1 MRRSTGGTGAEIE
14 WEPTRRRFIR
24 AAGIGAVGLAG
35 GAWTGAGSAPDE
47 RASTS
52 PPRTGPLP
60 PPIVF
65 PKIQA
70 DSETESTKAPSTF
83 APNERV
89 GFAIVGLG
97 RLSLQEI
104 LPAMLESTR
113 CKVTALVTGD
123 AAKGA
128 RVAAQYGV
136 DPKKVYAYAEFDRL
150 RDDAAVDVVYV
161 VLPNSMHEEYVT
173 RAAKAGKH
181 VLTEKPMATSVA
193 EAERMV
199 AACKAANRLP
209 MVAYRIQYEPHHRLV
224 RQLMRDGK
232 LGAVKLIEMAND
244 QAQGGDLAH
253 WRLKRA
259 LAGGGSLPDVG
270 IYCFNTARF
279 LTGEE
284 PVEITATQ
292 YSTKGD
298 PRFREVE
305 ETVAWTMRFPSGI
318 LASCTTSY
326 RTQSAKRY
334 RVCGADAWAEMDPAF
349 SYAELRLA
357 LSRKSAVAEGGEGRE
372 QISLPEKNQFALEM
386 DHMADCV
393 ANGRR
398 PFTPGEEGVQ
408 DHVVQAAI
416 YEAAHTGRVV
426 KLPAVATRDA
436 TRGPEPATE
445 G

>member
-1 MRRSTGGTGAEIE
+1 MEQHSGASERE
-14 WEPTRRRFIR
+14 WSESGRRRFLR

-35 GAWTGAGSAPDE
+35 GAWSELRAQGA
-47 RASTS
+47 ASMS
-52 PPRTGPLP
+52 DGPPRSGPLP
-60 PPIVF
+60 PPIIF

-70 DSETESTKAPSTF
+70 DTETEETKAPSAF
-83 APNERV
+83 APDERV
-89 GFAIVGLG
+89 GFAVVGLG
-97 RLSLQEI
+97 RLALQQI
-104 LPAMLESTR
+104 LPAMHESKR

-136 DPKKVYAYAEFDRL
+136 DPKKVYSYADFDRI
-150 RDDAAVDVVYV
+150 RDDTAVDVVYV

-199 AACKAANRLP
+199 AACRAANRLL

-224 RQLMRDGK
+224 RQMMRDGK

-244 QAQGGDLAH
+244 QAQGGDLNQ

-259 LAGGGSLPDVG
+259 MSGGGSLPDVG

-284 PVEITATQ
+284 PIEITATQ
-292 YSTKGD
+292 YTTPND

-305 ETVAWTMRFPSGI
+305 ETVAWTMRFPSGV

-326 RTQSAKRY
+326 GTHSAKRY
-334 RVCGADAWAEMDPAF
+334 RVCGAEAWAEMDPAF
-349 SYAELRLA
+349 PYKGLRLSI
-357 LSRKSAVAEGGEGRE
+357 SRKSGLAEGAEGKE
-372 QISLPEKNQFALEM
+372 QLSLGEKNQFALEM

-393 ANGRR
+393 TNGKR

-416 YEAAHTGRVV
+416 YEAARTGRAV
-426 KLPAVATRDA
+426 KLAPAARRDA
-436 TRGPEPATE
+436 TRGPEPE
-445 G
+445 PQS